1 MATVFDVNPHQ
12 LIGKLKEELKKTD
25 AIKAPEWAK
34 FVKTGSMKN
43 KPPEQDDFW
52 YIRAASILRQLYIQG
67 RPLGVQRLRVKYG
80 GKKKKKSIEKALED
94 ILGDVNVRVP
104 TDIPEILKYTG
115 LDGYLGGENL
125 DGTVFD
131 LPHEIDT
138 NQSYYGGEFAG
149 KNGPLV
155 ALPIVISY
163 NNGKGKGEGVI
174 GKIGLVKVVA
184 IE

>member
-1 MATVFDVNPHQ
+1 MEGIHLKKPVVYFIGIEFFDGSEHAKVATVPTKYRLTNEKVYSELRKQEVFFGVN
-12 LIGKLKEELKKTD
+12 
-25 AIKAPEWAK
+25 
-34 FVKTGSMKN
+34 
-43 KPPEQDDFW
+43 
-52 YIRAASILRQLYIQG
+52 
-67 RPLGVQRLRVKYG
+67 YG
-80 GKKKKKSIEKALED
+80 GIIFTSFGSCLEYFNREKGRIEKALED